1 MKKFILLSLIII
13 SLKTFAQN
21 KALKVAYQVYAKQ
34 SKEKPVLK
42 ETFLL
47 FINNHKSLFIN
58 QNKIISDS
66 LFTIYFNKM
75 KHESKNSH
83 VINLRNT
90 EDKKTIK
97 KYKYKLN
104 WIVEKD
110 FKNNQLTLQQKAF
123 MSRIRY
129 TQDLPHLAWKLQ
141 DSVKTILGYTVKKA
155 LLHYKGRDYVAW
167 YAPSVAVSDGPY
179 KFWGLPGLIFEIYD
193 VKNDYHFLIT
203 GIEVK
208 DNIVFPK
215 DYFPKG
221 SSLMPLVKTTE
232 KNFNKD
238 FNKTFNINNIVGNT
252 VIIGQDRDEYAK
264 ERIKKIKALYDNPIE
279 LNED

>member
-1 MKKFILLSLIII
+1 MKKFILLSLIFI

-47 FINNHKSLFIN
+47 LINENKSLFIN
-58 QNKIISDS
+58 RNKLIIDS
-66 LFTIYFNKM
+66 LSKQYFQQMRQDATSQNRILLKYNDSKRKM
-75 KHESKNSH
+75 
-83 VINLRNT
+83 
-90 EDKKTIK
+90 K
-97 KYKYKLN
+97 KYKYKLS

-193 VKNDYHFLIT
+193 VQNDYHFLIT

-208 DNIVFPK
+208 DNVVFPK

-238 FNKTFNINNIVGNT
+238 FNKTFNVNNIIGNT
-252 VIIGQDRDEYAK
+252 VVLGQDRDEYAK